1 MTNHWVDLQNCKT
14 ILVEG
19 SNVAEN
25 HPMAFKWIRKAQEN
39 GAKIIHVDPRYTRTS
54 SAADVYA
61 RIRPGTDAA
70 FQNTMINH
78 IIVNKLYDE
87 DYVVTHTNALFLGD
101 EAFDFKDGVFSGYD
115 AEHHKYDTKTWGYQL
130 DAKGKPR
137 VAKSL
142 DDPHCVFS
150 RLKTFVSR
158 YTLEMGE
165 RITGIPAEQ
174 IRQIAETMAKNR
186 PGSILYALGMT
197 QHTTGVQGIRS
208 FTILQLLLGNIGKPG
223 GGVNAL
229 RGEPNVQGACDMA
242 VLYNYMPGYL
252 NSRVERRA
260 DHLRLRAQERD
271 RRQPVPRQ
279 HAQGV
284 LRRGGHRRERLCLCL
299 AAQAERGQGLRHPA
313 DVRGCPRREAEAPL
327 DRRPESRGHRAQPQR

>member
-39 GAKIIHVDPRYTRTS
+39 GATLIHVDPRFTRTS
-54 SAADVYA
+54 AGADVYA

-87 DYVVTHTNALFLGD
+87 DYVVTHTNALFLSD

-115 AEHHKYDTKTWGYQL
+115 EARHAYDTRTWGYQL
-130 DAKGKPR
+130 DAKRKPR
-137 VAKSL
+137 VARSL

-165 RITGIPAEQ
+165 RTAPSAVFVKAGKGFSPYV
-174 IRQIAETMAKNR
+174 
-186 PGSILYALGMT
+186 GSSPSSP
-197 QHTTGVQGIRS
+197 RS
-208 FTILQLLLGNIGKPG
+208 AGS
-223 GGVNAL
+223 
-229 RGEPNVQGACDMA
+229 D
-242 VLYNYMPGYL
+242 
-252 NSRVERRA
+252 
-260 DHLRLRAQERD
+260 
-271 RRQPVPRQ
+271 
-279 HAQGV
+279 
-284 LRRGGHRRERLCLCL
+284 
-299 AAQAERGQGLRHPA
+299 
-313 DVRGCPRREAEAPL
+313 
-327 DRRPESRGHRAQPQR
+327 RPECR

>member
-1 MTNHWVDLQNCKT
+1 MTNHWIDLQNCKT

-39 GAKIIHVDPRYTRTS
+39 GETIIHVDPRFTRTS
-54 SAADVYA
+54 AAADVYA

-78 IIVNKLYDE
+78 IIVNKLYDA

-137 VAKSL
+137 MAKSL

-165 RITGIPAEQ
+165 RITGVPADQ
-174 IRQIAETMAKNR
+174 IRTIAETMAKNR
-186 PGSILYALGMT
+186 TGSNLYALGMT
-197 QHTTGVQGIRS
+197 QQTPGVTDIQS
-208 FTILQLLLGNIGKPG
+208 VTNLQLLLHN
-223 GGVNAL
+223 
-229 RGEPNVQGACDMA
+229 
-242 VLYNYMPGYL
+242 
-252 NSRVERRA
+252 
-260 DHLRLRAQERD
+260 
-271 RRQPVPRQ
+271 
-279 HAQGV
+279 
-284 LRRGGHRRERLCLCL
+284 
-299 AAQAERGQGLRHPA
+299 
-313 DVRGCPRREAEAPL
+313 
-327 DRRPESRGHRAQPQR
+327 